1 MPNDVSAKVRPLHW
15 SVPPIEMCTV
25 PRPPSQG
32 TDDPFVTNLN
42 HELRTP
48 LAAIIGLTHV
58 LGEEVDG
65 PALEFVDLIRESG
78 RRLQG
83 TIERMLESVEL
94 EARSRA
100 A

>member
-1 MPNDVSAKVRPLHW
+1 MSAKVRPLHW
-15 SVPPIEMCTV
+15 SVPPIELA
-25 PRPPSQG
+25 PASREG
-32 TDDPFVTNLN
+32 DRDLDDTFVTNLN

-65 PALEFVDLIRESG
+65 DALEFVDLIRESG

-83 TIERMLESVEL
+83 TIERMLESVENQN
-94 EARSRA
+94 RSRA